1 MSKYDVKVNISTSIL
16 VCFKK
21 NTIFAAWSRLEKYTE
36 WQKSRS
42 EKYIKWQKSRLE
54 NFLIRYKGLCTPV
67 EVKAVSGNAK
77 SLKTV
82 MNHPEKYHVNQA
94 IKLGDYNIGRTNGVL
109 TLPLY
114 MAFLL
119 TEY

>member
-21 NTIFAAWSRLEKYTE
+21 KILSLLLEVVWKNTQNGKKVVRKNTSNYKKVVRK
-36 WQKSRS
+36 
-42 EKYIKWQKSRLE
+42 

-77 SLKTV
+77 SLKNSHESSRKV
-82 MNHPEKYHVNQA
+82 SCQSGNKVGG
-94 IKLGDYNIGRTNGVL
+94 L
-109 TLPLY
+109 
-114 MAFLL
+114 
-119 TEY
+119 